1 MGRIIDVLEWH
12 EDLGDEMVV
21 RFPAG
26 DSDLK
31 LGSQLI
37 VRENQT
43 AVFFRDG
50 KSLDVFGPGRHTL
63 STGNIPLL
71 TGLLK
76 IFTGETPFK
85 AEVYYVNMK
94 IFRDMKWGTSN
105 PILFRDKEFGMV
117 RLRSYG
123 AYTMKIVDPQLFVNM
138 VVGSEQLFTTEKIAD
153 FFKNIIIS
161 RFTDLLG
168 ETMDSILDLTKI
180 YDELSAGMKTKVVTD
195 FKKYGI
201 EVRDFYISA
210 ITPPPEVEVYIDERT
225 GMGAV
230 GDMNKYLQFK
240 TAKSIEKAAETGG
253 EAGAGVGLG
262 AGLGMGITMS
272 QMIKESLSGQTIA
285 CPKCKA
291 NIPKESKFCPF
302 CGADLT
308 KESVQGV
315 ECPKCGEVS
324 PPGSTF
330 CPHCGEKIQEI
341 VTCPKCGQDV
351 KPGVNFCPKCGTKLK
366 EK

>member
-1 MGRIIDVLEWH
+1 LGRIIDVLEWH
-12 EDLGDEMVV
+12 EDLGDEMVI

-26 DSDLK
+26 DSDIK

-50 KSLDVFGPGRHTL
+50 KSYDVLGPGRHTL
-63 STGNIPLL
+63 TTGNIPLL
-71 TGLLK
+71 TGILK

-85 AEVYYVNMK
+85 AEVYFVNMK

-105 PILFRDKEFGMV
+105 PVLFRDKDLGMI

-123 AYTMKIVDPQLFVNM
+123 TYTMKIVDPQLFVNM
-138 VVGSEQLFTTEKIAD
+138 VVGSEQLFTTEKIAE
-153 FFKNIIIS
+153 FFKGIIVS

-168 ETMDSILDLTKI
+168 ETMETVLDLTRI
-180 YDELSAGMKTKVVTD
+180 YDELSASMKTKIVMD

-201 EVRDFYISA
+201 EVRDFYINA
-210 ITPPPEVEVYIDERT
+210 ITPPPEVEAYIDERT

-230 GDMNKYLQFK
+230 GDMNRYLQFK
-240 TAKSIEKAAETGG
+240 AAKSMEKAAETGG

-262 AGLGMGITMS
+262 AGLGMGMMMP
-272 QMIKESLSGQTIA
+272 QMIKEAMSAQTIA

-302 CGADLT
+302 CGVDLT
-308 KESVQGV
+308 KENVQGV

-330 CPHCGEKIQEI
+330 CPHCGEKIKETI
-341 VTCPKCGQDV
+341 TCPKCGQEI
-351 KPGVNFCPKCGTKLK
+351 KPDVNFCPKCGAKLK
-366 EK
+366 